1 MSKQASKLAS
11 EKPLELESCQFCGI
25 GSLCLSEELVGGNL
39 QGLKPVVQQR
49 FQVKRR
55 DFLFR
60 ARNRQNAIYVVKS
73 GSLKT
78 CDVDV
83 DGDEQVLDFYLP
95 GDVIGLEDL
104 SAGHHGAN
112 AVALEPSWI
121 CVVPLVRLG
130 SDSVGDLTM
139 IKEMYSVVCQM
150 LTRQREITRQLGK
163 SEATARLA
171 AFLLDISDRLRDRRL
186 PDDRFKLSMDR
197 TDIAS
202 YLRTTLETV
211 SRSFGVLQKQGLI
224 KVSAKSVLL
233 CNRQG
238 LERSIDCKTS

>member
-1 MSKQASKLAS
+1 MPKQAR
-11 EKPLELESCQFCGI
+11 EKPLELESCQYCGI

-39 QGLKPVVQQR
+39 QGLKPVVQHR
-49 FQVKRR
+49 FQVERR

-60 ARNRQNAIYVVKS
+60 ARARQNAIYVVKS

-95 GDVIGLEDL
+95 GDVMGLEDL
-104 SAGHHGAN
+104 ITGFHGAN

-121 CVVPLVRLG
+121 CVVPLSRLG
-130 SDSVGDLTM
+130 EDAVSDLSM

-163 SEATARLA
+163 TEATIRLA
-171 AFLLDISDRLRDRRL
+171 AFLVDISDRLRNRRL
-186 PDDRFKLSMDR
+186 PDDSFRLSMDR

-224 KVSAKSVLL
+224 NVSAKLVTLRD
-233 CNRQG
+233 RQG
-238 LERSIDCKTS
+238 LVQRISGKATA

>member
-1 MSKQASKLAS
+1 MNKQVKQ
-11 EKPLELESCQFCGI
+11 KPLELESCQYCGI

-39 QGLKPVVQQR
+39 QGLKPVVEQR
-49 FQVKRR
+49 YQVGRR
-55 DFLFR
+55 EFLFR
-60 ARNRQNAIYVVKS
+60 ARARQSAIYVVKS

-95 GDVIGLEDL
+95 GDVLGLEDL
-104 SAGHHGAN
+104 STGFHGAN

-121 CVVPLVRLG
+121 CVVPLSRLG
-130 SDSVGDLTM
+130 EDAVSDLGM

-163 SEATARLA
+163 TEATTRLA
-171 AFLLDISDRLRDRRL
+171 AFLLDISDRLRNRRL
-186 PDDRFKLSMDR
+186 PDDSFRLSMDR

-224 KVSAKSVLL
+224 EVSAKSVTLL
-233 CNRQG
+233 DRRG
-238 LERSIDCKTS
+238 LAQSIGGNARA